1 MGSIPIFGSTP
12 ITKEKMKKLL
22 ALSIGAIVLSSC
34 GTRTIVVEK
43 QPEVTVPAPIQ
54 DAPQSSFEREQ
65 NFLDGLTSDH
75 PTEVSRLGKAS
86 VLELGQLTCEAI
98 DEGTTISDFVKMAGN
113 TGASPE
119 FIGSLIR
126 EAVENFCPEN
136 QWFIDS
142 ALNSG
147 V

>member
-1 MGSIPIFGSTP
+1 
-12 ITKEKMKKLL
+12 MKKLL
-22 ALSIGAIVLSSC
+22 AVTVLVLGVSAC

-43 QPEVTVPAPIQ
+43 TPEVTTAPIP

-65 NFLDGLTSDH
+65 NFLNGLTSDH
-75 PTEVSRLGKAS
+75 PAEVSRLGKAN
-86 VLELGQLTCEAI
+86 VLELGRLTCGTI
-98 DEGTTISDFVKMAGN
+98 DEGSTISDFVEMAGD
-113 TGASPE
+113 TGVSAE

-147 V
+147 I